1 MENGRSYGLWKKNS
15 AMPLTT
21 VSKKSLFL
29 QLKLKLLSVCLLISV
44 FCFAQDSAMIRKNK
58 PKDRFWDKVFV
69 GGNFGIQLG
78 TSTFIDVSPL
88 AGYRITPK
96 FSAGVGVTYQYFH
109 YKDRYYDL
117 ETNVFGGRVF
127 GRYLF
132 TDYLFGHAEY
142 EYLNLEAFDFFP
154 RRRVDVVSILG
165 GGGYIQRFGRNSA
178 IVAMILYNFTESLYT
193 PYNNPVIR
201 IGVNLGL

>member
-1 MENGRSYGLWKKNS
+1 MN
-15 AMPLTT
+15 
-21 VSKKSLFL
+21 L
-29 QLKLKLLSVCLLISV
+29 QLKIKLLSACLLISAL
-44 FCFAQDSAMIRKNK
+44 CFAQDSAMIRKNN
-58 PKDRFWDKVFV
+58 PQERFWDKVFV
-69 GGNFGIQLG
+69 GGNFGVQLG

-88 AGYRITPK
+88 IGYRITPK
-96 FSAGVGVTYQYFH
+96 FSAGIGATYQYFH

-142 EYLNLEAFDFFP
+142 EYLNLEAFDFMP